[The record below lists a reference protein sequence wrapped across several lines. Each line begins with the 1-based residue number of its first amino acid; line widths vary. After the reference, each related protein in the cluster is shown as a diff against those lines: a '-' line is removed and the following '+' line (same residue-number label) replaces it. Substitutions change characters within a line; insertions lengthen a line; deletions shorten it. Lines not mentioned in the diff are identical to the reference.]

1 LILTYSAIQVAR
13 LLFVDGILDESSWIL
28 GTGNGAKDTNEKK
41 SELPHRR

>member
-13 LLFVDGILDESSWIL
+13 LLFADGILDESSWIL

-41 SELPHRR
+41 RELPHRR